1 MSASLSNTQLSPVH
15 ETTGQTEKNYLIYDI
30 KYITHCID
38 SFFKDMDTFIQQGQI
53 KIVET
58 IKNYKITKMCTF

>member
-1 MSASLSNTQLSPVH
+1 MILSILHTVYTL
-15 ETTGQTEKNYLIYDI
+15 
-30 KYITHCID
+30 
-38 SFFKDMDTFIQQGQI
+38 FFKDMDTFIQQGQI